1 MKFINL
7 TPHSIVIIRREDV
20 EFDSA
25 IRKYT
30 ANADCKCIAEIPSSG
45 VASAKILTDVSSAK
59 ILIESAEFIYD
70 VPTFRKTIT
79 DCDPLPV
86 HDPDDIIIVS
96 ALYATAFRKVHPDSD
111 VRLYTISDPVYSQD
125 GRTILG
131 CLGICEAF

>member
-7 TPHSIVIIRREDV
+7 TPHSIVIIRREDI

-30 ANADCKCIAEIPSSG
+30 ANADCKYIMEIPSSG
-45 VASAKILTDVSSAK
+45 VASAKILTEGA
-59 ILIESAEFIYD
+59 ESIFGA
-70 VPTFRKTIT
+70 PTFRKTIT
-79 DCDPLPV
+79 DCDPLPE
-86 HDPDDIIIVS
+86 HDEDDIIIVS

-125 GRTILG
+125 GKTILG

>member
-7 TPHSIVIIRREDV
+7 TPHSIVIIQREDI

-30 ANADCKCIAEIPSSG
+30 ANTDCKCIAEIPSSG
-45 VASAKILTDVSSAK
+45 VASAKILT
-59 ILIESAEFIYD
+59 ESAELIYD

-79 DCDPLPV
+79 DCDPLPE
-86 HDPDDIIIVS
+86 HDSDDIIIVS
-96 ALYATAFRKVHPDSD
+96 ALYASAFRKVHPDSD
-111 VRLYTISDPVYSQD
+111 TKLYTISDPVYSQD